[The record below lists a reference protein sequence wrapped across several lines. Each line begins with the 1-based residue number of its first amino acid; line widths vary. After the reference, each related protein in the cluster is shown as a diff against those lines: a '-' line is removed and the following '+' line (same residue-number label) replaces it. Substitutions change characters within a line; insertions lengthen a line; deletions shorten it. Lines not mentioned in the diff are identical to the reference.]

1 MRRIVLALIGL
12 AGIPALFAISETPAQ
27 AQSAVVVTACPASR
41 TVPYP
46 IGTLGMPA
54 VDQNGNLCA
63 STSGGGGGSSDV
75 NITGINGNPPST
87 SNPIWVA
94 PGSNTAFPIV
104 SPPRTVMNV
113 SGCTVGT
120 SSAQCLAALNAGAW
134 VQVQNTSASAQ
145 IACSWSGTAAL
156 NSTGSFM
163 LQPGQSASW
172 GIMSSG
178 VPNSALNCIADTA
191 ASPLYLEFR

>member
-12 AGIPALFAISETPAQ
+12 AGIPALFAIGETPAQ

-63 STSGGGGGSSDV
+63 STTGGGGTSNV
-75 NITGINGNPPST
+75 NITGLNGNPPSNA
-87 SNPIWVA
+87 NPLPVSAGTGANFPVRAIA
-94 PGSNTAFPIV
+94 GSALT
-104 SPPRTVMNV
+104 V

-120 SSAQCLAALNAGAW
+120 SSAQCLAAAAASTW
-134 VQVQNTSASAQ
+134 IQVQNTSASAQ

-172 GIMSSG
+172 GMLSSG
-178 VPNSALNCIADTA
+178 VPTSALNCIASA
-191 ASPLYLEFR
+191 ASTPLYLEMH